1 MGTVYI
7 FRTKAN
13 PALHALCRNKKS
25 AVGVPA
31 TQHDGEP
38 IAWKPVGQMP
48 EDRLPEFT
56 TIRDAIDQINNWGFC
71 YVGHGEMTVR

>member
-7 FRTKAN
+7 FRMKAN
-13 PALHALCRNKKS
+13 PALHALCRNKS
-25 AVGVPA
+25 AAGVPA

-38 IAWKPVGQMP
+38 IAWELVGQMP

-56 TIRDAIDQINNWGFC
+56 TIRDAIDQINNRGFC